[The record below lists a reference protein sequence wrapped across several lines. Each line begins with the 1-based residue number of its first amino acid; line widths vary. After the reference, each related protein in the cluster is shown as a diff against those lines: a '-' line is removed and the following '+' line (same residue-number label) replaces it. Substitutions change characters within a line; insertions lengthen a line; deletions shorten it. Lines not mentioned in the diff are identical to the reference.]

1 MLQEVLD
8 MLWWIT
14 LSSFRLIQQYS
25 SRNKEIT
32 WHAISRL
39 SKVDKTG
46 INVVGKHNHMELK
59 PSSLMHAPNICCE
72 TFYAVII
79 QVSEETS
86 RISTCAQNPIGCVLT
101 YFVMVLF
108 LQQGCRFAETF
119 LYHLA
124 ISALLHTISHFL
136 KKMNRLAYLL
146 RLSAERPW
154 VNAWLVSAPTMT
166 VGGALWAAV
175 LKSNRGYI
183 LVGTEWNSQQQCFR
197 GAVEL

>member
-1 MLQEVLD
+1 

-14 LSSFRLIQQYS
+14 LSSIRLIQQYS
-25 SRNKEIT
+25 TRSKEVT

-72 TFYAVII
+72 AFYVVII

-86 RISTCAQNPIGCVLT
+86 RISTCAKNPIGCVLT

-108 LQQGCRFAETF
+108 LQQSCHFAETL
-119 LYHLA
+119 LYHFA
-124 ISALLHTISHFL
+124 FSALLHTISRFL
-136 KKMNRLAYLL
+136 KNLTG
-146 RLSAERPW
+146 SCICC
-154 VNAWLVSAPTMT
+154 VSAQSDLELTLGWFLPRRWRLEALC
-166 VGGALWAAV
+166 GPQCWNPIGAT
-175 LKSNRGYI
+175 Y
-183 LVGTEWNSQQQCFR
+183 
-197 GAVEL
+197 